1 MRRHFNKELVTTKEG
16 DEDFEN
22 SITYWIYNNTCV
34 DGNTC
39 KIILVRDHC
48 HITGKY
54 GGIAHR
60 EYNTNVK
67 VKLKVPIVFHNLK
80 KYKSHLIM

>member
-34 DGNTC
+34 DGDV
-39 KIILVRDHC
+39 KVRDHC
-48 HITGKY
+48 HITCKY
-54 GGIAHR
+54 RGIAH
-60 EYNTNVK
+60 
-67 VKLKVPIVFHNLK
+67 
-80 KYKSHLIM
+80 